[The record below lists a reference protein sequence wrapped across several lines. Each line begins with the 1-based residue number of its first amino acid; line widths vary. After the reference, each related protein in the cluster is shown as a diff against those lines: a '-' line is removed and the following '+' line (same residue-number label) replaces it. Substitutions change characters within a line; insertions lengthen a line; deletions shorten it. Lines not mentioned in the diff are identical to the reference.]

1 VEILDID
8 QDVVGQSTFLEKSRP
23 ILSEAPTVA
32 GKRQGYNRTNF
43 IRNVAHL
50 SSAKPLLLIVDD
62 DSLISESLSFAFAQ
76 DYDVLTSHSRADAL
90 ALLRQLRQPP
100 QLALIDLGLPP
111 LPHRP
116 DEGFA
121 LIGDLLAL
129 SPEMKIVVLSGQN
142 DESNARHARTLGAVE
157 FVGKPCDPGRLRELF
172 RQSLRFGEQ
181 AASAQSGGL
190 IGESLPMQRLRLQ
203 LGQYANLAFPV
214 LIEGESGSGKDIVAS
229 HHLHRLTERRD
240 KPFLAL
246 NCAAISPTLLEPTLF
261 GYAKGAFTGAATAK
275 SGYFEDADSGTL
287 FLDEIGELP
296 SDLQPKLLRVLEN
309 GEYQRVGETQTRI
322 STARIVAATNRDLRQ
337 EIRAG
342 RFRADLYHRLS
353 VFTVA
358 VPPLRETGLDR
369 LLLLEHFRQTYAAQV
384 RVEPFQLGPGAQS
397 LWLDYSFPGNVRELR
412 NIVIRLTARHAGQS
426 VSAEQLS
433 AELDY
438 PDSPEPPRDLA
449 VASGDLEAA
458 RQAAR
463 QHLEKG
469 SGINLDSTLE
479 LWQRGYIEAAIELS
493 AGNMSQAARRLG
505 LNRTTLYN
513 RMESWNRR

>member
-1 VEILDID
+1 M
-8 QDVVGQSTFLEKSRP
+8 
-23 ILSEAPTVA
+23 
-32 GKRQGYNRTNF
+32 
-43 IRNVAHL
+43 

-62 DSLISESLSFAFAQ
+62 DSLISESLSFAFAAE
-76 DYDVLTSHSRADAL
+76 YDVLTSHSRTDAL

-129 SPEMKIVVLSGQN
+129 SPEMKIIVLSGQN

-157 FVGKPCDPGRLRELF
+157 FLGKPCDPGRLRELF
-172 RQSLRFGEQ
+172 QQALQFGEQ
-181 AASAQSGGL
+181 TSATPPGGL

-203 LGQYANLAFPV
+203 LGQYADLAFPV

-229 HHLHRLTERRD
+229 HYLHRLTARRD

-246 NCAAISPTLLEPTLF
+246 NCAAISPALLEPTLF
-261 GYAKGAFTGAATAK
+261 GYAKGAFTGATSAK

-337 EIRAG
+337 EMRAG
-342 RFRADLYHRLS
+342 RFRADLFHRLS

-369 LLLLEHFRQTYAAQV
+369 LLLLEHFRQTYAAQA
-384 RVEPFQLGPGAQS
+384 RTEPFLLGPGAQS

-412 NIVIRLTARHAGQS
+412 NIVIRLTARHAGQT

-433 AELDY
+433 AEFDY
-438 PDSPEPPRDLA
+438 PDGPEPA
-449 VASGDLEAA
+449 GDLTLASDDLETV

-463 QHLEKG
+463 QHLEKTPG
-469 SGINLDSTLE
+469 LNLDSTLE

-513 RMESWNRR
+513 RMEGWNRR